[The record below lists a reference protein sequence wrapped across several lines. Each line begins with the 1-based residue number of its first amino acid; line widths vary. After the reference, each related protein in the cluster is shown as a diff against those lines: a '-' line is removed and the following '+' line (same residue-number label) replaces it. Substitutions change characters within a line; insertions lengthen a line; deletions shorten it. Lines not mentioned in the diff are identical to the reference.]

1 MCQKYCIL
9 TWNMAF
15 EILDNVFVGSASFH
29 NFKKL
34 IFGQKMEQ
42 GSLFCIIYEVNK
54 TDIVYAAVV
63 FSLAQ
68 NWNTCVILTNGSSL
82 CCFDG
87 MLLYCCN

>member
-1 MCQKYCIL
+1 
-9 TWNMAF
+9 
-15 EILDNVFVGSASFH
+15 
-29 NFKKL
+29 
-34 IFGQKMEQ
+34 MEQ